1 MDKGWIGIATGLAV
15 TGIAIGLGDD
25 IVKGWA
31 EVIFVDIEVGMAI
44 GLAWIGG
51 AIEVCSDWIVGI
63 VKDVLVGTGNGCIG
77 KLGVTGIA
85 WGVAIGWTFV
95 IEKLVTGNGC
105 GCWILDVKFWGV
117 IIGWILVEG
126 KVSVTGF
133 KPVYVIGLTL
143 VTE

>member
-1 MDKGWIGIATGLAV
+1 MAKGWIGIATGLAV

-25 IVKGWA
+25 IVNGWA
-31 EVIFVDIEVGMAI
+31 GVIFVDIGDGMAI
-44 GLAWIGG
+44 GLAWIGV
-51 AIEVCSDWIVGI
+51 AIDVCSVWNVGI
-63 VKDVLVGTGNGCIG
+63 VKDVLVGTIG

-95 IEKLVTGNGC
+95 IEKRVTGKGC
-105 GCWILDVKFWGV
+105 GCWILVV
-117 IIGWILVEG
+117 IGWILVEG

-133 KPVYVIGLTL
+133 KPVYVTGLTL